1 MIVGMKANAVELLE
15 RIRAGAVL
23 VSDGAWGTQLQGRG
37 LQPGECP
44 ELWNV
49 SHRADVLAVAEAYAA
64 AGSDLIGT
72 NSFGASRLKLAMYGL
87 ADRTVALNEE
97 AAAIS
102 REAAGCERWVLGSMG
117 PTGRILLMGDT
128 DEEEL
133 AAAFVEQAAALSAG
147 GADVA
152 CVETMSAIDE
162 AVLAVRSVREHTTL
176 ATACTFTFNAV
187 SHGEFRSMMGVSPV
201 EMARALLDAGAD
213 IIGTNC
219 GNGFEEMI
227 EIVRQIRTVA
237 PRRVPVLV
245 QANAGTPYREG
256 NRDVYPDTPERMASR
271 ASDLAAAGADIIGG
285 CCGTTPEHIRA
296 IATAL
301 KR

>member
-1 MIVGMKANAVELLE
+1 MIGGMKANAVELLE
-15 RIRAGAVL
+15 RLRGGTVL
-23 VSDGAWGTQLQGRG
+23 VSDGAWGTQLQARG

-44 ELWNV
+44 ELWNAEHRDDVV
-49 SHRADVLAVAEAYAA
+49 SVAEAYVA

-72 NSFGASRLKLAMYGL
+72 NSFGASRLKLAMYDL
-87 ADRTVALNEE
+87 ADRTVALNK
-97 AAAIS
+97 AAATIS
-102 REAAGCERWVLGSMG
+102 REAAGPDRWVLGSMG

-128 DEEEL
+128 DEEEI
-133 AAAFVEQAAALSAG
+133 AAAFVEQASALSDG

-152 CVETMSAIDE
+152 CMETMSALDE
-162 AVLAVRSVREHTTL
+162 AVLAIRSVRENTKL

-187 SHGEFRSMMGVSPV
+187 SHGEFRSMMGVSPT
-201 EMARALLDAGAD
+201 EMTRALLDAGVD

-219 GNGFEEMI
+219 GNGFAEMI

-245 QANAGTPYREG
+245 QANAGTPYRDG
-256 NRDVYPDTPERMASR
+256 DHDVYPDTPARMA
-271 ASDLAAAGADIIGG
+271 AMVSDLVSAGADIIGG
-285 CCGTTPEHIRA
+285 CCGTTPAHIAA
-296 IATAL
+296 IAEAL